1 MLREYTSKPC
11 KVLACMIEDTGTVT
25 KVKDGEYKYKH
36 KGRGASSTLLTFATS
51 PKQVPKPG
59 DYIIQWS
66 KQDVYCCDADTFKK
80 KYSVEGM
87 VIK

>member
-1 MLREYTSKPC
+1 
-11 KVLACMIEDTGTVT
+11 MIEDTGTVT